1 MDKDIIDDLYIID
14 DSLLLKKSIIRSPDP
29 GLNYISTE
37 DRSNNYYINWT
48 NSIYDYY
55 NPTFFVEG
63 NDDNIE
69 MEITILQ
76 SVVQEQVNYSFKKEL
91 TNGIHEFFEIPVGK
105 YKLKSGNWFKIIDKY
120 QEMIPGYI
128 NCQFSPN
135 KCELDNNSLY
145 VKCFRSND
153 NVFIG
158 KYKIVNGNVV
168 IPNLDCDTEYDLIF
182 VDESKILEQ
191 KVQSRR
197 KPAPYNIQ

>member
-182 VDESKILEQ
+182 VDESKILE
-191 KVQSRR
+191 
-197 KPAPYNIQ
+197 